1 MSIKRI
7 AAVTDDGLIL
17 SNHFGMAGQYLVSE
31 VEDGHILHQETRAKP
46 HHSVHPD
53 HSQPHS
59 HSEQLHDDMFAPIR
73 DCQVLL
79 VGGMGGGAYNKAMA
93 AGLEVVLTGGAI
105 SAALQSYLAG
115 QIISNDLRLHKH

>member
-1 MSIKRI
+1 MSFKRI

-17 SNHFGMAGQYLVSE
+17 SNHFGMAVRYLVSE
-31 VEDGHILHQETRAKP
+31 TEHGHILSQETRAKP

-59 HSEQLHDDMFAPIR
+59 HSQQMHEDMFAPIR

-79 VGGMGGGAYNKAMA
+79 VGGIGGGAYNKAQS

-105 SAALQSYLAG
+105 AEALQTYLTG
-115 QIISNDLRLHKH
+115 QHISSDLRLHKH